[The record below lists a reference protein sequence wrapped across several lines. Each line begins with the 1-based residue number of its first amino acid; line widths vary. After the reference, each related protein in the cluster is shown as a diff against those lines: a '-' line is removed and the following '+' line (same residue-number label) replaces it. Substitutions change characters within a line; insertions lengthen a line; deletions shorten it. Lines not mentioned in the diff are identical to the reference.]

1 MTIRQKPGPLRGFL
15 GRWIRAFTWLPS
27 AQQRQKRKYY
37 CKFLPSASFC
47 KSNFPCLL
55 FLPQLVTGRPLSG
68 SVLSDHHKQWR
79 RRGDSVDGNVM
90 SPSVGRPAASACD
103 PPRPQA
109 AAARTLRHTHARAR
123 RFIAE
128 GAAYLTITVNPGYT
142 QSLASCVLLCRQCGN
157 VNIRW
162 NVLLCKAGLLLLD
175 SKKISRLWVVIC
187 VLW

>member
-15 GRWIRAFTWLPS
+15 GRWIRGFTWLPI

-47 KSNFPCLL
+47 KSNFPCLR

-68 SVLSDHHKQWR
+68 SVLSDHHQQWR

-90 SPSVGRPAASACD
+90 SPSVRRPAASACD
-103 PPRPQA
+103 PPWASGRC
-109 AAARTLRHTHARAR
+109 RTHAHSIYTLGHTHAHAR

-128 GAAYLTITVNPGYT
+128 GAAYLTITVNPAYT
-142 QSLASCVLLCRQCGN
+142 LSLASAFCCAAN
-157 VNIRW
+157 A
-162 NVLLCKAGLLLLD
+162 KM
-175 SKKISRLWVVIC
+175 
-187 VLW
+187 